1 MWTACVVF
9 CPLLWSELR
18 WWSPDDSRERRK
30 VLLQIVLILGA
41 MVIGSAWV
49 VQKMA
54 HWK

>member
-30 VLLQIVLILGA
+30 VLLQTVLILGA
-41 MVIGSAWV
+41 TVTGFTLA
-49 VQKMA
+49 VQKIAYWM
-54 HWK
+54 